1 MNVAQVTIQRQ
12 GDSVGVELPN
22 DIRTRMDLKV
32 GQQMIM
38 IELQDGIKL
47 VKHSAAL
54 EGQFN
59 IARKVLE
66 EQADILKGLA
76 EYDKG

>member
-1 MNVAQVTIQRQ
+1 
-12 GDSVGVELPN
+12 
-22 DIRTRMDLKV
+22 MDLEV

-54 EGQFN
+54 ERQFN
-59 IARKVLE
+59 IARKVLK
-66 EQADILKGLA
+66 EQADILKDLA

>member
-12 GDSVGVELPN
+12 GDSVGVGLPN
-22 DIRTRMDLKV
+22 DIRTRMGLKV

-54 EGQFN
+54 ERQFN

-66 EQADILKGLA
+66 EYAGILK
-76 EYDKG
+76 